1 MDFYENYRFGGRFF
15 LSPEFCFRLISQTF
29 RLEIGQREGLLRRII
44 VFRPHSIVSASE
56 MVFYKNFRFG
66 AFLALEF
73 RVA

>member
-44 VFRPHSIVSASE
+44 VFLANLR
-56 MVFYKNFRFG
+56 RFG
-66 AFLALEF
+66 LRHGIF
-73 RVA
+73 